1 MKKFMLFATVVAM
14 SMALAM
20 PAQAQSRKDKKA
32 AQKEQWEREQRQKA
46 EEEELRHQMKMDSLR
61 NAATPKED
69 KRAKLQEEAELAE
82 LEAEIEIKKLKA
94 ANAKKAISK
103 RVGQDLYTPCMEE
116 SYDKPGEYMAG
127 LGIAEGEEDRGEAK
141 LLANQYAIE
150 DIAKRYVGM
159 IKNGVEHYAQ
169 KAKTATGSKIRENKL
184 EGDATVIGQK
194 AIDKYA
200 EQVCIEFEQNDMG
213 TYTCY
218 VAVHVPL
225 KEVLNA
231 TIDELGALQT
241 DFDRQQF
248 RNFMQAELDKQA
260 AAKDAEKK
268 ELQEMRKQ
276 LEQ

>member
-1 MKKFMLFATVVAM
+1 MLFATVVAM

-20 PAQAQSRKDKKA
+20 PVQAQSRKDKKA

-61 NAATPKED
+61 NAATPKEN

-103 RVGQDLYTPCMEE
+103 RVGQDLYTPCLEE

-127 LGIAEGEEDRGEAK
+127 LGIAENEEDRGEAK
-141 LLANQYAIE
+141 LLANNYAVQ
-150 DIAKRYVGM
+150 DIAKRYIGM
-159 IKNGVEHYAQ
+159 IKNGVEHYTQ
-169 KAKTATGSKIRENKL
+169 KGKTAGGNAVRENKM
-184 EGDATVIGQK
+184 ESDATVIGQK
-194 AIDKYA
+194 AIEKYA
-200 EQVCIEFEQNDMG
+200 EQVCIEFEQGDMG
-213 TYTCY
+213 LYTCY

-225 KEVLNA
+225 KNVLDA
-231 TIDELGALQT
+231 TIDELGALKT
-241 DFDRQQF
+241 DYDRQQF

-260 AAKDAEKK
+260 AVKDAEKK

>member
-1 MKKFMLFATVVAM
+1 MLLATVVAM
-14 SMALAM
+14 SLVMAM

-103 RVGQDLYTPCMEE
+103 RVGQDLYTPCLEE

-127 LGIAEGEEDRGEAK
+127 LGIAENEEDRGEAK
-141 LLANQYAIE
+141 LLANNYAVE
-150 DIAKRYVGM
+150 DIAKRYIGM

-169 KAKTATGSKIRENKL
+169 KGKTAGGNAVRENKM
-184 EGDATVIGQK
+184 ESDATAIGQK
-194 AIDKYA
+194 AIEKYA
-200 EQVCIEFEQNDMG
+200 EQVCIDYEQNDMG
-213 TYTCY
+213 LYTCY

-225 KEVLNA
+225 KNVLDA
-231 TIDELGALQT
+231 TIDELGALKT
-241 DFDRQQF
+241 DYDRQQF

-260 AAKDAEKK
+260 AEKDAEKR
-268 ELQEMRKQ
+268 EMQEMRKQ